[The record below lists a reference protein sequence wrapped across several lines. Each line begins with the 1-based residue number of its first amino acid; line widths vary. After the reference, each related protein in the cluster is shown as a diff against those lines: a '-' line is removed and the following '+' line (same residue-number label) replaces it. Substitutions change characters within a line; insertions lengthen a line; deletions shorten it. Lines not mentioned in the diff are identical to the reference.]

1 MGKHANSTD
10 SRLLS
15 RIRGMKPGTVFMPR
29 QFYDLGTRNAVA
41 SALKRM
47 KAAGHVRQLSRGMY
61 DRPIINEILGKVPP
75 SSAAIAKAIERT
87 EQAKVQPSGASA
99 ANILGISE
107 QVPGRTTFLTS
118 GPSRV
123 IRIGKR
129 QITFKH
135 ASPRFMA
142 GAGTK
147 AGLIVSAMRHMGR
160 ANIDAATIDAIR
172 RNIAPDERPTVA
184 RHIAHAPAW
193 IADAMRPILEE
204 AGSR

>member
-1 MGKHANSTD
+1 
-10 SRLLS
+10 
-15 RIRGMKPGTVFMPR
+15 
-29 QFYDLGTRNAVA
+29 
-41 SALKRM
+41 
-47 KAAGHVRQLSRGMY
+47 
-61 DRPIINEILGKVPP
+61 
-75 SSAAIAKAIERT
+75 
-87 EQAKVQPSGASA
+87 
-99 ANILGISE
+99 
-107 QVPGRTTFLTS
+107 
-118 GPSRV
+118 V

-160 ANIDAATIDAIR
+160 ANIDAATIDTIR
-172 RNIAPDERPTVA
+172 RNIAPDERPAVA

>member
-1 MGKHANSTD
+1 MGKHAHSTD

-15 RIRGMKPGTVFMPR
+15 RIRRMEPGSVFMPK
-29 QFYDLGTRNAVA
+29 QFHDLGTRNAVA

-47 KAAGHVRQLSRGMY
+47 KAAGLVRQLSRGVY
-61 DRPIINEILGKVPP
+61 DLPIIKPAIGEVPP
-75 SSAAIAKAIERT
+75 SSAAIARAMELS
-87 EQAKVQPSGASA
+87 ENAKVQPSGASA
-99 ANILGISE
+99 ANMLGISE
-107 QVPGRTTFLTS
+107 QVPARTIFLTS

-135 ASPRFMA
+135 AAPRNMA

-160 ANIDAATIDAIR
+160 GNIDASTLEAIL
-172 RNIAPDERPTVA
+172 RNIAPGERPAVA
-184 RHIAHAPAW
+184 RDISHAPAW
-193 IADAMRPILEE
+193 IADTIRPVLEE
-204 AGSR
+204 ASSR

>member
-47 KAAGHVRQLSRGMY
+47 KAAGDVRQLSRGMY
-61 DRPIINEILGKVPP
+61 DRPIINPLLGEVPP
-75 SSAAIAKAIERT
+75 SSSAIARAVELSSSV
-87 EQAKVQPSGASA
+87 KVQPSGASA
-99 ANILGISE
+99 ANILGLSE
-107 QVPGRTTFLTS
+107 QVPGRSVFLTS
-118 GPSRV
+118 GSSRV
-123 IRIGKR
+123 IQIGKR
-129 QITFKH
+129 RIVFRH
-135 ASPRFMA
+135 AAPSSMA

-147 AGLIVSAMRHMGR
+147 AGLIVSAMRYMGR
-160 ANIDAATIDAIR
+160 SHIDASTIDAIR
-172 RNIAPDERPTVA
+172 RNIAPEERNAVA
-184 RHIAHAPAW
+184 RGIRHAPAW
-193 IADAMRPILEE
+193 ITDAMRPILEE